1 MRSHV
6 FVSRSPL
13 VVALAAAFSLPTVW
27 AGSTELAPVVVTA
40 TRSPMSMLNRLNDVS
55 VIDSD
60 AIAQSGQSS
69 LVELLQQQHGLEISS
84 NGGPQTASAVF
95 IRGANSQQTLV
106 LIDGQRF
113 GSATLGGASLNAIP
127 LGHVER
133 IEILRGPA
141 SSLYGADAIGGVVN
155 IITRKG
161 DGPFKFNASA
171 GYGSWDTFN
180 LATGFSGKQAG
191 LSYSLQLQ
199 HEKSDGYNA
208 IQDVTNWSYNPD
220 KDGYKRNSITG
231 GLAYDWAAG
240 HTLAFQVLHSDLNA
254 QYDGGAGYDDKE
266 RLKAS
271 SLAVSSS
278 DQLTEQWSSRLRLG
292 QTIDNSKT
300 DSSYPAHFKTRQEQF
315 SWQNDFALDAANNL
329 SIAVENLKEKVLADS
344 GFAVILEERSTRSL
358 VGVYQLHLGDHRLQ
372 ANLRHDDSSQYNGQ
386 TTGAL
391 QYGYQVLP
399 TLRLAGSYGTGF
411 RAPSFNDLYY
421 PGYGQTTIRPEKSKN
436 AEIGLYLNQGLFD
449 ASLVAYRNRVKDL
462 IEAQEHCTT
471 PGYPS
476 WCANNVRNATLE
488 GLSMSAKQTW
498 DNTTANW
505 SFDFQRPSDDDSG
518 HLLARRAKKHASVG
532 LSQKIEQWVVGAE
545 WQGSGRRYEDP
556 ENTKPMGGYALVN
569 LFASYQISP
578 AWQVL
583 ARWNNVTN
591 KDYELAKGY
600 ATPDSNVFVSV
611 QFQP

>member
-1 MRSHV
+1 M
-6 FVSRSPL
+6 
-13 VVALAAAFSLPTVW
+13 
-27 AGSTELAPVVVTA
+27 VVTA

-69 LVELLQQQHGLEISS
+69 LVELLQQQHGLEVSN
-84 NGGPQTASAVF
+84 NGGAQSSSSVF
-95 IRGANSQQTLV
+95 IRGANNAQTLV
-106 LIDGQRF
+106 LIDGLRF
-113 GSATLGGASLNAIP
+113 GSSTLGGASWHGIP
-127 LGHVER
+127 LAQVER

-171 GYGSWDTFN
+171 GYGSWDTSKF
-180 LATGFSGKQAG
+180 ASGFSGKNQG
-191 LSYSLQLQ
+191 LSYSLQFQ
-199 HEKSDGYNA
+199 QEKSDGYSNV
-208 IQDVTNWSYNPD
+208 IDSGSFMYNPD
-220 KDGYKRNSITG
+220 KDGYLRRNASG
-231 GLAYDWAAG
+231 RLAYDWAAG
-240 HTLAFQVLHSDLNA
+240 HTLALQMLHSDLKA
-254 QYDGGAGYDDKE
+254 QYDGSPTYDE
-266 RLKAS
+266 RDHLK
-271 SLAVSSS
+271 VSSMSISTS
-278 DQLTEQWSSRLRLG
+278 DRWMDNWSSRVQLG
-292 QTIDNSKT
+292 QTIDDST
-300 DSSYPAHFKTRQEQF
+300 DDSAYGGHFKTRQEQF
-315 SWQNDFALDAANNL
+315 SWQNDFVLNAANNL
-329 SIAVENLKEKVLADS
+329 SVGLEHLKEKVLADYV
-344 GFAVILEERSTRSL
+344 GGAVPDDRTTRSL

-372 ANLRHDDSSQYNGQ
+372 ANLRYDDSSQYQNQ

-391 QYGYQVLP
+391 QYGYQLMP
-399 TLRLAGSYGTGF
+399 ALRVAGSYGTGF
-411 RAPSFNDLYY
+411 RAPDFSSLYM
-421 PGYGQTTIRPEKSKN
+421 PGYGQTTLRPEKSKN

-462 IEAQEHCTT
+462 IGTEVYEIT
-471 PGYPS
+471 PGNPAYR
-476 WCANNVRNATLE
+476 ANNVSKATLE

-505 SFDFQRPSDDDSG
+505 SFDFQRPTDDNTG

-545 WQGSGRRYEDP
+545 WQGSGRRYEDAA
-556 ENTKPMGGYALVN
+556 NTKSMGGYALVN
-569 LFASYQISP
+569 LYASYQISP